1 MGGLFA
7 RMPGMGLVVAGYKDV
22 EGVYI
27 GYGRGGTERD
37 CGGGRSQKL
46 CLCNILIDALCFVAR
61 GRSEFLYVYLCLIY
75 FYQMAEAVC
84 RMQ

>member
-27 GYGRGGTERD
+27 GYGRGGTGRD
-37 CGGGRSQKL
+37 CGGGRAQRLQS
-46 CLCNILIDALCFVAR
+46 CDILIDALF
-61 GRSEFLYVYLCLIY
+61 
-75 FYQMAEAVC
+75 
-84 RMQ
+84 